1 MCKLYTC
8 YDNAMRL
15 YSDLDIQIG
24 AQNAESYSVMIRG
37 LGGEAQGILY
47 LADEERLE
55 PLMSRLLQ
63 LDVDEDLLMQ
73 LGSALFDALFQG
85 PVRDVYTRSQGALTN
100 QQSLRI
106 RLHFVSNVP
115 HLSSLPWEF
124 MYDPH
129 QGPLALLDT
138 PIVRFLPQQDKLPVI
153 AAPLPLRVLL
163 TAAQTPPAINI
174 ERELSAAQDALA
186 PMADRVSVTIE
197 SHLTMTRF
205 QQLLRS
211 GFHVWHFVGHG
222 NFDAQGSSGHL
233 LFEDALGDPERVSAM
248 QLGIMLNRSG
258 LRLVILDAC
267 SSGQIATDPF
277 RSIAPALVRA
287 QIPAVIAMQF
297 QVPEETTVAFSTE
310 FYRALAEGQPIDAC
324 VTEGRRAVMN
334 VSGLGR
340 ADWGIP
346 VVYTRAQDGRLFEAP
361 ATTPM
366 ADIEPV
372 EHPATEPIGEGL
384 DALRLMME
392 TTADIHEAVVAF
404 RTDFQVAS
412 EQIDALGMYK
422 DLHDQ
427 LHALQIHC
435 YNLVA
440 LEIRRTS
447 SEDVAWDTLSNYELT
462 LQGVSEQVR
471 RIAATSSLGA
481 RETAWVADL
490 ALSQSEMAAAIE
502 DLDLQRLKKS
512 ARLLNRVLT
521 IQPVQINA
529 RLSAAARMLRLE
541 TLVQAL
547 RRIRDRLPANER
559 TTPKGQQFEQA
570 VGALGSLSIALAIQV
585 NDHDLHQAVDL
596 ELRRIETTLDHDLYE
611 LEQSWPELKSL
622 AQPLY
627 INSADAWSSMVQ
639 SESSKLDQACA
650 VQDPVK
656 MRHFFRRYRR
666 QMGDRF
672 YRVDVDLK
680 RLCDDLRVIG
690 EPLNAVLQIMT

>member
-1 MCKLYTC
+1 
-8 YDNAMRL
+8 MRL
-15 YSDLDIQIG
+15 YSDVDIQIG
-24 AQNAESYSVMIRG
+24 PVDAETYSVMIRG
-37 LGGEAQGILY
+37 LGGEAQG
-47 LADEERLE
+47 
-55 PLMSRLLQ
+55 LLQ
-63 LDVDEDLLMQ
+63 LSSQEILPTLLARLQRLDVNEEILLM

-85 PVRDVYTRSQGALTN
+85 PVRDVYTRSQGALTP

-106 RLHFVSNVP
+106 RLHFVVNDARIT
-115 HLSSLPWEF
+115 SLPWEF
-124 MYDPH
+124 MHDPQ

-138 PIVRFLPQQDKLPVI
+138 PIVRFLPQQDKLPVME
-153 AAPLPLRVLL
+153 APLPLRVLL
-163 TAAQTPPAINI
+163 TSAQTAPKINV
-174 ERELSAAQDALA
+174 ERELLAAQDALA
-186 PMADRVSVTIE
+186 PMADYVSVTVE
-197 SHLTMTRF
+197 PHLTMPRF
-205 QQLLRS
+205 QQLLRA

-222 NFDAQGSSGHL
+222 NFDAQGGTGHL
-233 LFEDALGDPERVSAM
+233 LFEDAMGDPERVSAM

-267 SSGQIATDPF
+267 STGQIATDPF
-277 RSIAPALVRA
+277 RSVAPALIRA

-297 QVPEETTVAFSTE
+297 QVPEETTIAFSTE

-340 ADWGIP
+340 PDWGIP
-346 VVYTRAQDGRLFEAP
+346 VVYTRAQDGRLFELA

-366 ADIEPV
+366 PDVAPI
-372 EHPATEPIGEGL
+372 EHPATEPIEDGL
-384 DALRLMME
+384 DALRSMME
-392 TTADIHEAVVAF
+392 TTADVHEAVLAF

-412 EQIDALGMYK
+412 QQIDALSMYK

-440 LEIRRTS
+440 LEIRRANS
-447 SEDVAWDTLSNYELT
+447 DDIAWDTLSNYELT
-462 LQGVSEQVR
+462 LQGVTEHVR
-471 RIAATSSLGA
+471 HIAAASSLGA
-481 RETAWVADL
+481 RETSWVTDL
-490 ALSQSEMAAAIE
+490 EQSQVEMSVAIDE
-502 DLDLQRLKKS
+502 LDLQRLKKS

-521 IQPVQINA
+521 IQPVQVNA

-541 TLVQAL
+541 ALVQAL
-547 RRIRDRLPANER
+547 RRIRDGLPRRER
-559 TTPKGQQFEQA
+559 TTSKGQQFEQA
-570 VGALGSLSIALAIQV
+570 VGALGTLTIALAMQV

-596 ELRRIETTLDHDLYE
+596 ELRRIEATLDHDLYE
-611 LEQSWPELKSL
+611 LEQSWSELKLL

-627 INSADAWSSMVQ
+627 TESQDAWANMVR
-639 SESSKLDQACA
+639 SDAAKLDEALIA
-650 VQDPVK
+650 QDPVK

-672 YRVDVDLK
+672 YRADLDLK

-690 EPLNAVLQIMT
+690 EPLNAVLQVMT